1 MEHIVQYS
9 AMGGGIKWF
18 LCEQLLLLWTEFYS
32 CITTYDNKF
41 DITRENLNI
50 LLSRKET
57 EQSNWLRTQ
66 NQSHIE
72 C

>member
-9 AMGGGIKWF
+9 AMGGGIKQF

-41 DITRENLNI
+41 DII
-50 LLSRKET
+50 QKEG
-57 EQSNWLRTQ
+57 
-66 NQSHIE
+66 IE
-72 C
+72 CTK